1 MAPQETVILRMR
13 SVSMRY
19 AAGSEVLHDID
30 LLLKAGS
37 FHFLVGPS
45 GAGKTSLLRVIALTV
60 PVSRGTITLFGRDAV
75 ALGEAERARLRRRIG
90 VVFQDFR
97 LLDHLSVFDNVALPL
112 RINRV
117 PEAVV
122 ARRVTELLDWIGL
135 RDRTRLP
142 PPRLSVGERQLV
154 TIARA
159 VITRPDL
166 LLADEPLSN
175 LDNRRAERLMH
186 LFVEL
191 HRRGT
196 TVLLATHDKGLLE
209 HHRFPIL
216 EMDSGRLRS
225 GSLIGP
231 LAAAG

>member
-1 MAPQETVILRMR
+1 MAPQETVVVRMR
-13 SVSMRY
+13 SVGMRY

-45 GAGKTSLLRVIALTV
+45 GAGKTSLLRVIALSV
-60 PVSRGTITLFGRDAV
+60 PISRGAITLFGREVA

-112 RINRV
+112 RVNRL
-117 PEAVV
+117 PEKAV
-122 ARRVTELLDWIGL
+122 ARLVPELLDWIGL
-135 RDRTRLP
+135 RDRIRLP

-154 TIARA
+154 AIARA
-159 VITRPDL
+159 VITRPCL

-175 LDNRRAERLMH
+175 LDGRRAERLMH
-186 LFVEL
+186 LFTEL

-196 TVLLATHDKGLLE
+196 TVLLATHNNDLLE
-209 HHRFPIL
+209 RHRFPIL

-225 GSLIGP
+225 GSLTGP
-231 LAAAG
+231 LAEVG